1 MFALRDVSSGY
12 GKVPV
17 LKNVSIEVAKE
28 EVVCIVGANG
38 AGKTTLMRTVS
49 GLLPLRNG
57 KKLLD
62 GKDITELPPV
72 KLNRL
77 GLVQVPEGR
86 LIIKELSVKDN
97 LLIGAYSHYFK
108 ISRDELTRDLG
119 RVYELFPRLAQR
131 LNQKAGTL
139 SGGEQQMLAIGRGL
153 MARPRLLMLDEPSL
167 GLAPMLVQE
176 MFRTVKELN
185 RQGLP
190 ILLVEQ
196 NVRASLQI
204 ADRCYIMETGS
215 VVLEGNA
222 RDVLQDEQVKR
233 AYLGA

>member
-1 MFALRDVSSGY
+1 MFALHEVTSGY

-17 LKNVSIEVAKE
+17 LKNVSIEVASG

-49 GLLPLRNG
+49 GIIPLRSG

-62 GKDITELPPV
+62 GKDITELPPA
-72 KLNRL
+72 KLTRL
-77 GLVQVPEGR
+77 GLVQIPEGR

-97 LLIGAYSHYFK
+97 LLIGAYCHYFK
-108 ISRDELTRDLG
+108 ISRDELNRDLG
-119 RVYELFPRLAQR
+119 RVYELFPRLEQR
-131 LNQKAGTL
+131 LKQKAGTL

-190 ILLVEQ
+190 ILLIEQ
-196 NVRASLQI
+196 NVRASLKI

-215 VVLEGNA
+215 IVLEGNA
-222 RDVLQDEQVKR
+222 RDMMEDEQVKR

>member
-1 MFALRDVSSGY
+1 MFALHDVSSGY

-17 LKNVSIEVAKE
+17 LKSVSIEVAQA

-49 GLLPLRNG
+49 GILPIRSG

-62 GKDITELPPV
+62 GKDITELPPA

-97 LLIGAYSHYFK
+97 LLIGAYGHYFK
-108 ISRDELTRDLG
+108 MSRDELNKDLSQ
-119 RVYELFPRLAQR
+119 VYELFPRLEQR

-153 MARPRLLMLDEPSL
+153 MARPRMLMLDEPSL

-176 MFRTVKELN
+176 MFRTVKQLN

-222 RDVLQDEQVKR
+222 RDLMENEQVKR

>member
-12 GKVPV
+12 GKVSV
-17 LKNVSIEVAKE
+17 LKNVSIEVATE

-108 ISRDELTRDLG
+108 ISRDELTKDLG